1 MRKVLL
7 ATTALVA
14 MSVTAAQA
22 DITISGFQNFEV
34 SNEGGDATWYQDGAV
49 NIQSKTSL
57 DNGLTVTALHSI
69 NTSAAAAPEEV
80 ADVDADAHVD
90 DSYIDI
96 SGDFG
101 AIRLGDTDTAL
112 DRFDGVSPSIWT
124 ENSGGHAISADA
136 MMASFIA
143 PTISGATIYADTT
156 ANGDYTGMG
165 VNYKNGPVT
174 LMYQTSTNGTTDST
188 FLAANF
194 SMAGVTVGVSTK
206 DEDAAGDKTE
216 ATAAGVKYAVN
227 DAMGVYYVTEKD
239 SKTSKSETAV
249 GVSYTIA
256 PGLSTMVESYD
267 DGAGATSTY
276 AELKVTF

>member
-22 DITISGFQNFEV
+22 DITISGNQNFEV

-143 PTISGATIYADTT
+143 PTISGATIYADST

-188 FLAANF
+188 LMAANF
-194 SMAGVTVGVSTK
+194 SMAGVTVGMSTRDK
-206 DEDAAGDKTE
+206 NDAGTKTE
-216 ATAAGVKYAVN
+216 ATSAGIKYDVN

-239 SKTSKSETAV
+239 TKASKSQSAV
-249 GVSYTIA
+249 GASYTIA
-256 PGLSTMVESYD
+256 PGLSTFVESFD
-267 DGAGATSTY
+267 DGDGTTTTY

>member
-34 SNEGGDATWYQDGAV
+34 SNKGGDATWYQDGAV

-69 NTSAAAAPEEV
+69 NTSESA
-80 ADVDADAHVD
+80 ADVDRDAHVD

-124 ENSGGHAISADA
+124 ENSGGHAISSDA

-188 FLAANF
+188 LMAANF
-194 SMAGVTVGVSTK
+194 SMAGVTVGMSTRDK
-206 DEDAAGDKTE
+206 DEAGEKTE
-216 ATAAGVKYAVN
+216 ATSAGIKYDVN

-239 SKTSKSETAV
+239 SKASKSQSAV
-249 GVSYTIA
+249 GASYTIA
-256 PGLSTMVESYD
+256 PGLSTFVESFD
-267 DGAGATSTY
+267 DGAGTTTTY